1 MRLFLKIFVI
11 WFVIIGAYGVSL
23 LLLPHTP
30 KMTSAYLNQAIQS
43 LLFIISLFIVFK
55 EPNKKNKFIFL
66 NFAIYFAL
74 ALGSFLYDF
83 IDRDFI
89 IQKYSR
95 HLFYQYLTIA
105 YMFFLAVAVAYTVF
119 DSLFREFTVP
129 KKYLLTLVVVLG
141 FFIYCFHIYFTN
153 PLYLY
158 STEDINQWKILSA
171 HMETQKGAAVSP
183 VEIAN
188 TVNLKSWHD
197 GVAVGELYPE
207 ENLRRIEILF
217 PYLQGVN
224 FMVLLVKP
232 LYLSSIFI
240 HVFVI
245 GFILLYFGYQYKKDP
260 PQGAYIEKIMF
271 LFLLVASMDA
281 FHYWGFIK
289 SIEWTTW
296 NELFSAGQYITVF
309 AEVMLILFFGLR
321 LRFITSVQGEFY
333 ETELAANPQQISRWR
348 DWIDNLI
355 LRQFSNFKLFNG
367 RLFQRSTDK

>member
-1 MRLFLKIFVI
+1 MRLFLKIFVM

-141 FFIYCFHIYFTN
+141 FYIYCFHIYFTK

-171 HMETQKGAAVSP
+171 HMDTQKGAAVSP

>member
-83 IDRDFI
+83 IDRDFF

-129 KKYLLTLVVVLG
+129 KKYLLTIVVVLG

-158 STEDINQWKILSA
+158 STEDINQWRILSA
-171 HMETQKGAAVSP
+171 HMDTQKGAAVSP

-289 SIEWTTW
+289 SVEWTTW

-333 ETELAANPQQISRWR
+333 ETELATNPQQISRWR

>member
-1 MRLFLKIFVI
+1 MRLFLKIFII

-23 LLLPHTP
+23 LVLPHTP

-83 IDRDFI
+83 IDRDFFM
-89 IQKYSR
+89 QKYSR

-105 YMFFLAVAVAYTVF
+105 YMFFLAVAVTYTVF

-141 FFIYCFHIYFTN
+141 FFIYCFHIYFSN

-158 STEDINQWKILSA
+158 STEDINQWRILSA
-171 HMETQKGAAVSP
+171 YMDTQNGAVVSP
-183 VEIAN
+183 VEVAN

-197 GVAVGELYPE
+197 GIAVGELYPE

-289 SIEWTTW
+289 SVEWTTW

-355 LRQFSNFKLFNG
+355 LSQFSNFKLFNG
-367 RLFQRSTDK
+367 RLFQRSNEK

>member
-1 MRLFLKIFVI
+1 MALL
-11 WFVIIGAYGVSL
+11 GAYGLSL
-23 LLLPHTP
+23 LIFPHAP

-43 LLFIISLFIVFK
+43 LIFIISLFIVFK
-55 EPNKKNKFIFL
+55 EPNNKNKFIFL
-66 NFAIYFAL
+66 NFAVYFGL
-74 ALGSFLYDF
+74 SLGSFVYDF
-83 IDRDFI
+83 VGKAFLTDEKFA
-89 IQKYSR
+89 R

-105 YMFFLAVAVAYTVF
+105 YMFFFAVAIAYTVF
-119 DSLFREFTVP
+119 DSLFREFSVV
-129 KKYLLTLVVVLG
+129 KKYVLTLAVVLG
-141 FFIYCFHIYFTN
+141 FCVYCFHIYFSS

-158 STEDINQWKILSA
+158 TTEDINQFRMLSA
-171 HMETQKGAAVSP
+171 YMETQGDNNVSAVE
-183 VEIAN
+183 VAN
-188 TVNLKSWHD
+188 SVNLKSWHD

-224 FMVLLVKP
+224 FIVLLVKP

-240 HVFVI
+240 HVFII

-289 SIEWTTW
+289 SVEWTTW

-309 AEVMLILFFGLR
+309 AEIMLILFFALR
-321 LRFITSVQGEFY
+321 LRFISSVQGEFY
-333 ETELAANPQQISRWR
+333 ETELATNPQQISRWR
-348 DWIDNLI
+348 DWIDNFI
-355 LRQFSNFKLFNG
+355 LAQFSNYKLFNG
-367 RLFQRSTDK
+367 RLFQRSSEK